1 MIIGI
6 DTSKAVKETRTGVEN
21 FVYQLVLNLAKIDQ
35 HNTYFLYT
43 NAPLPAEL
51 KKQVNFIEKLNR
63 QRRFWNRLFL
73 PLSVLNAPCDVY
85 LQSTDKI
92 PWSANKKA
100 VAVVHD
106 LAYKYFPTAYSTAE
120 KLRQLRTLKN
130 YARYAKKIICVSQS
144 TKNDLI
150 KYYPKLESKTEIVPL
165 GYDPEK
171 FHPFENPR
179 DLLKIGCP
187 YILYAGRIE
196 ERKNSLRLIRA
207 FLKLKKENNI
217 PHKLVLVGDP
227 GFNFESIFNLI
238 NGSGKYSSDIVLPGY
253 INHDRLPEVIARA
266 DVFAFPT
273 LYEGFG
279 LAVLEALACG
289 AAVVT
294 SNTSSLPEIVGDAA
308 LLCNPED
315 ENDIARKIYQFIAN
329 KKLRQEYS
337 VAAIKRAQYF
347 SWTNTATQ
355 VLKILEKL

>member
-6 DTSKAVKETRTGVEN
+6 DASKAAKEARTGVEN

-43 NAPLPAEL
+43 NAPLPTEL

-63 QRRFWNRLFL
+63 KKRFWNHLFL
-73 PLSVLNAPCDVY
+73 PLSVLKAPCDVY
-85 LQSTDKI
+85 LQPTDKI
-92 PWSANKKA
+92 PGSANKKT

-106 LAYKYFPTAYSTAE
+106 LAYKHFPAAYSTSE

-130 YARYAKKIICVSQS
+130 YAKYAKKIICVSQS

-150 KYYPKLESKTEIVPL
+150 KYYPNLKSKIEIIAL
-165 GYDPEK
+165 GYDPEM

-217 PHKLVLVGDP
+217 PHKLVLAGDP

-238 NGSGKYSSDIVLPGY
+238 NGSDIYSNNIVLPGH

-279 LAVLEALACG
+279 LAALEALACG

-308 LLCNPED
+308 LLCDPENVD
-315 ENDIARKIYQFIAN
+315 DIADKIYKFISDE
-329 KKLRQEYS
+329 KLRQKYS
-337 VAAIKRAQYF
+337 VAAIKQAEYF